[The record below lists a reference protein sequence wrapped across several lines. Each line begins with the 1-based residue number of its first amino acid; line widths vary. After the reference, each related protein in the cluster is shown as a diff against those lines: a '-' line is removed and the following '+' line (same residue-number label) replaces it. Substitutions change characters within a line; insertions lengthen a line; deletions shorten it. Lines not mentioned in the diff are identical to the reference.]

1 MKLYLPVINAFIE
14 DTCVL
19 MVIAYLLARGRMLA
33 LLIANRVTGR
43 RALTLGVVFGLVGI
57 TEVIF
62 PGLRSPYV
70 LHTLIITFA
79 TLIGGLRV
87 GAIAIVTVILGVVIL
102 GAPVN
107 IFETATILTISALLA
122 AAIRPLFR
130 ARTSLLRGLV
140 AGMCAQSGVVLLH
153 QLPVAGFHP
162 APVLAHALI
171 AIPANGFG
179 VLLLQLLL
187 NEAEIRA
194 NSERHRLEAE
204 RVQALMVQSQLTAL
218 RARVHPHFLF
228 NALTSIAALCSL
240 APATAETSVL
250 RLSQLMRRALEVDT
264 STLICLSEEV
274 EYARGYLEI
283 EQHRFG
289 KRLNV
294 VWEVEEETANVQVPA
309 FTLQMLVENA
319 ISHGL
324 APKLTAGTIRIVAR
338 QRQRQTL
345 IAVQDDGVGMS
356 AEKCAGLRNALTPAL
371 DAAAQNAVDLP
382 SNRLSTAP
390 SPALVTSSA
399 MQRMPEAPRLHG
411 LQIINAQLTLLYGR
425 RARLRLFSREDEG
438 TLAAF
443 VLPAAAGLPACPH
456 SKEDRDAD
464 CSDRR

>member
-1 MKLYLPVINAFIE
+1 MKPYLSVVNAFLE

-33 LLIANRVTGR
+33 LLIAERITGR
-43 RALTLGVVFGLVGI
+43 QALTLGVVLGLVGI

-79 TLIGGLRV
+79 TLLGGLRV
-87 GAIAIVTVILGVVIL
+87 GAIAIVTVIVGVAIL
-102 GAPVN
+102 GTPLSV
-107 IFETATILTISALLA
+107 IATSLTLTVSALLA
-122 AAIRPLFR
+122 AVIRRLFGPR
-130 ARTSLLRGLV
+130 FRLMRGLT

-153 QLPVAGFHP
+153 QLPVAGFPP
-162 APVLAHALI
+162 AHAMAHALV

-179 VLLLQLLL
+179 VLLLQLLV

-264 STLICLSEEV
+264 STLLCLSEEA
-274 EYARGYLEI
+274 EYVRGYLEI

-289 KRLNV
+289 SRLHV
-294 VWEVEEETANVQVPA
+294 VWEVDEAAANVQVPA
-309 FTLQMLVENA
+309 FALQMLVENA
-319 ISHGL
+319 ISHGF
-324 APKLTAGTIRIVAR
+324 APKLTSGTIRIAAR
-338 QRQRQTL
+338 MYRQHVL
-345 IAVQDDGVGMS
+345 IAVLDDGVGMPASERAKLTRDLAS
-356 AEKCAGLRNALTPAL
+356 AWE
-371 DAAAQNAVDLP
+371 AAPHKDVDDLP
-382 SNRLSTAP
+382 GRVSDTLVPVTPSTVHRLPDAK
-390 SPALVTSSA
+390 
-399 MQRMPEAPRLHG
+399 RLHG
-411 LQIINAQLTLLYGR
+411 LQIINAQLTLLYGA
-425 RARLRLFSREDEG
+425 RARLRLFSREDQG
-438 TLAAF
+438 TRVAF
-443 VLPAAAGLPACPH
+443 VLPKSAGLPDCPH

-464 CSDRR
+464 RPDRG